1 MTEQK
6 TKRQQV
12 IEALLT
18 DDLRRALKV
27 ARCFKRDFT
36 PDQQR
41 VITRA
46 AEFDTS
52 TVYRELGYD
61 RNQLM
66 TEAEKLL
73 RKKYL
78 SVRQR

>member
-1 MTEQK
+1 MTERK

-12 IEALLT
+12 IEALLV
-18 DDLRRALKV
+18 DDLRQALKV
-27 ARCFKRDFT
+27 ARCFRRDFT
-36 PDQQR
+36 PDQQK

-61 RNQLM
+61 RDCLM

-73 RKKYL
+73 REKYI